1 MSFLFVYEEERKMV
15 LDFQAKGGKVF
26 VQSYDRWQAGMVKYG
41 FDELGTPVT
50 NFNCCYE
57 LTEVL
62 EYAGIKTVY
71 EVLDKKPVGVN
82 VMEGEDF
89 MLLSVA
95 NISRI
100 HSELKDVEIKL
111 NVDYKKAFLSNPSE
125 EKELEIKDGI
135 VTIPTITDGTF
146 VILK

>member
-1 MSFLFVYEEERKMV
+1 M
-15 LDFQAKGGKVF
+15 
-26 VQSYDRWQAGMVKYG
+26 
-41 FDELGTPVT
+41 
-50 NFNCCYE
+50 
-57 LTEVL
+57 

-100 HSELKDVEIKL
+100 HSELKDVEIKI
-111 NVDYKKAFLSNPSE
+111 NADYKTAVLSNPSVE
-125 EKELEIKDGI
+125 EELEIKDGI
-135 VTIPTITDGTF
+135 VKIPSITDGTF